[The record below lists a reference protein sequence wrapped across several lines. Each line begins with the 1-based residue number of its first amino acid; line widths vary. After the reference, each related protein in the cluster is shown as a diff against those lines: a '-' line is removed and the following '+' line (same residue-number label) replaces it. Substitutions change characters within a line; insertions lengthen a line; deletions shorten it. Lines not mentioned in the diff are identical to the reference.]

1 MIAPVK
7 PPEGWIS
14 GTAEGVACLAKM
26 KKWQHF
32 RKIIRCKDD
41 KNMYTPERSFSGGS
55 FTYLTSSINLHF
67 LYYYNQIQ
75 D

>member
-26 KKWQHF
+26 KKYVYPGEKSLW
-32 RKIIRCKDD
+32 
-41 KNMYTPERSFSGGS
+41 GS
-55 FTYLTSSINLHF
+55 VSHI
-67 LYYYNQIQ
+67 
-75 D
+75 

>member
-26 KKWQHF
+26 K
-32 RKIIRCKDD
+32 
-41 KNMYTPERSFSGGS
+41 NMYTPERSLSGVQFHIS
-55 FTYLTSSINLHF
+55 NFVY
-67 LYYYNQIQ
+67 
-75 D
+75 

>member
-32 RKIIRCKDD
+32 LKIIRCKDE
-41 KNMYTPERSFSGGS
+41 KICIPRREVSLGFS
-55 FTYLTSSINLHF
+55 FTYLTSSINSHPPHH
-67 LYYYNQIQ
+67 YSQTQ